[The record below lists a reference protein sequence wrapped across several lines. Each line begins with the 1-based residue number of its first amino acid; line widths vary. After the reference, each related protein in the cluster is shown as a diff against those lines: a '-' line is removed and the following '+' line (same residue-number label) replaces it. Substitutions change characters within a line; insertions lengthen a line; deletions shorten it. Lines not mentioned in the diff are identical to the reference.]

1 MPEKVCCWLSIF
13 RRTIAGA
20 TELVT
25 EKVSISKLLD
35 KVGMGKNALT
45 YLLKNALAE
54 GSEEMAS
61 DAVNWLADVMISQD
75 KSEWQETLFHY
86 QVMGFSEDEAFLA
99 AMKEQGRKMLKDG
112 AAGAITGTITAG
124 GRLAGS
130 KIGDGIQSYR
140 NYREAVQNGKQYY
153 ALNQLTQGGLARSLG
168 NMNVEQSY
176 RSMSPEAIL
185 KNSGLSPTEARFLLE
200 SNGYSVKD
208 SPQLPSLLRDG
219 EGGQLQRDEVGRK
232 PFELFADTTEDALN
246 SETNSGGKQ
255 TDLLVD
261 TPLTEEE
268 NQRIIRNRV
277 ENGEYSLRHSHQHY
291 LKHVEGTPQYNNY
304 LRTQLEKG
312 ASPPSKLTI
321 TEAEAEAI
329 IKKYY
334 GTGTSRKSKGKV
346 GNVEF
351 ITVDK
356 VVGVYYENGS
366 WHETKRVAI
375 HYGSNASHIVPVKE
389 KYHD

>member
-1 MPEKVCCWLSIF
+1 M
-13 RRTIAGA
+13 
-20 TELVT
+20 
-25 EKVSISKLLD
+25 SISKLLD

-54 GSEEMAS
+54 GSEEITS

-112 AAGAITGTITAG
+112 AAGAITGTIMSG

-130 KIGDGIQSYR
+130 KIGDGIQDYK

-185 KNSGLSPTEARFLLE
+185 KNSGLSSTEARFLLE

-219 EGGQLQRDEVGRK
+219 EGGQLHR
-232 PFELFADTTEDALN
+232 
-246 SETNSGGKQ
+246 
-255 TDLLVD
+255 
-261 TPLTEEE
+261 EEIF
-268 NQRIIRNRV
+268 R
-277 ENGEYSLRHSHQHY
+277 
-291 LKHVEGTPQYNNY
+291 
-304 LRTQLEKG
+304 
-312 ASPPSKLTI
+312 
-321 TEAEAEAI
+321 EAEAVESLETEEVEKFQNNDIMNLSQNPEALYRRESNSGDFANLEI
-329 IKKYY
+329 PMQKRKILQIARKYNVDMTDIRVKIQRDVNMLDSMFAGSADY
-334 GTGTSRKSKGKV
+334 MDIGRIDFFPNAFRNEEQLLRTLLHERFHVLQLRKHGREYVQDHLAEMEKAAEEAS
-346 GNVEF
+346 EEAAE
-351 ITVDK
+351 IQPEEAA
-356 VVGVYYENGS
+356 GVQAEQS
-366 WHETKRVAI
+366 EETAQPDN
-375 HYGSNASHIVPVKE
+375 SAE
-389 KYHD
+389 

>member
-1 MPEKVCCWLSIF
+1 M
-13 RRTIAGA
+13 
-20 TELVT
+20 
-25 EKVSISKLLD
+25 
-35 KVGMGKNALT
+35 T

-54 GSEEMAS
+54 GSEEITS

-75 KSEWQETLFHY
+75 KSEWEETLFHY

-130 KIGDGIQSYR
+130 KIQDGIQNYR
-140 NYREAVQNGKQYY
+140 NYKGAVQNGKQYY

-219 EGGQLQRDEVGRK
+219 EGGQPQRDETSNFSQNQGQNRIDNSTQDDTLEMYRK
-232 PFELFADTTEDALN
+232 L
-246 SETNSGGKQ
+246 
-255 TDLLVD
+255 
-261 TPLTEEE
+261 
-268 NQRIIRNRV
+268 
-277 ENGEYSLRHSHQHY
+277 
-291 LKHVEGTPQYNNY
+291 GTH
-304 LRTQLEKG
+304 R
-312 ASPPSKLTI
+312 
-321 TEAEAEAI
+321 
-329 IKKYY
+329 
-334 GTGTSRKSKGKV
+334 RKSADGKYIIDKPTYNKITKPVVRQGADIRIAEGKV
-346 GNVEF
+346 LERMN
-351 ITVDK
+351 K
-356 VVGVYYENGS
+356 Q
-366 WHETKRVAI
+366 
-375 HYGSNASHIVPVKE
+375 NASAVTYGDVIFLLPDATVSDVLEETYHFLQNRRGTNRQYSNLQRTILNEIDAKEYLLSMTE
-389 KYHD
+389 KYKIPVEEVELTRHRLANYKNQMEQLKKRGEWHD